1 MYYKIIAN
9 SFLETTRLFTAA
21 LSAITSKKL
30 KPDWYD
36 LFPYAPLGPHDTS
49 AEKGEMK
56 KETAENPNVTISVL
70 FRIKEGLKKLPP
82 NSVGT
87 VYVAGDVGKI
97 ALQVA
102 KDLNIIQDI
111 KKEIIAGR
119 PAGLHKFSNG
129 LVFAT
134 VTGIHPTG
142 LLNSHFKPET
152 QRRQDVSLKQPRLWL
167 KWKFSYYLS

>member
-1 MYYKIIAN
+1 
-9 SFLETTRLFTAA
+9 
-21 LSAITSKKL
+21 
-30 KPDWYD
+30 
-36 LFPYAPLGPHDTS
+36 
-49 AEKGEMK
+49 MK
-56 KETAENPNVTISVL
+56 KQTAENPDVTISVL

-152 QRRQDVSLKQPRLWL
+152 QQRQDEEYTMLAALLLCEFETTTSLAEMFLGSRFVQYHRPT
-167 KWKFSYYLS
+167 